1 MYVVTNRIEVP
12 AERAAAFEER
22 FISNMRHNL
31 PKVQGLSRAT
41 LDKPVDP
48 AAAYKVT
55 MEFVAE
61 SDFITWRD
69 SEAFR
74 TSHGRPANTTQ
85 AASNQAASSPAASA
99 EASAPRPATGPEHHT
114 RLETFD
120 GTQA

>member
-85 AASNQAASSPAASA
+85 AASSPAASA

>member
-22 FISNMRHNL
+22 FISNMRNNL

-61 SDFITWRD
+61 SDFIIWRD

-74 TSHGRPANTTQ
+74 TSHGRPGATTQ
-85 AASNQAASSPAASA
+85 EPANSAAASPAAPA
-99 EASAPRPATGPEHHT
+99 ETSDPRPATGPEHHT

-120 GTQA
+120 GTPA